1 MTFILRWPAILV
13 MLALVLLCVAGAL
26 GAAGEITGFQAPA
39 VGLEQVDTQVA
50 DAQSAAE
57 ETGAAHATWID
68 VGLLAAAA
76 IFFLISAVRLI
87 RRTQGFWTWLLGF
100 ALYGG
105 RWAWS
110 QQYNDGGV
118 MGTIQ
123 GVDINAYT
131 QPQVLVSD
139 LGSPAAQV
147 GILAIVVIVG
157 VLVFIVDAADRAYW
171 DKQGA

>member
-13 MLALVLLCVAGAL
+13 MLALVLLCAAGAL
-26 GAAGEITGFQAPA
+26 AAAGLIADIQAPA
-39 VGLEQVDTQVA
+39 SGVSQVDSQVA
-50 DAQSAAE
+50 EAQIAAE
-57 ETGAAHATWID
+57 STGAADATWID
-68 VGLLAAAA
+68 VGLLAGAAV
-76 IFFLISAVRLI
+76 FFLISAVRLI

-110 QQYNDGGV
+110 QQYNEGGV

-123 GVDINAYT
+123 GVDINAYL
-131 QPQVLVSD
+131 QPQSLLTD

-147 GILAIVVIVG
+147 GILAIVLIVG
-157 VLVFIVDAADRAYW
+157 LFVFIVDAADRAYW
-171 DKQGA
+171 DRQGA

>member
-13 MLALVLLCVAGAL
+13 MLALVLFCIAGAL
-26 GAAGEITGFQAPA
+26 AAAGLITDIQAPA
-39 VGLEQVDTQVA
+39 SGVSQVDTQVA
-50 DAQSAAE
+50 QAQSAAE
-57 ETGAAHATWID
+57 ETGAADATWID

-87 RRTQGFWTWLLGF
+87 RRTQGFWVWLLGF

-110 QQYNDGGV
+110 QQYNEGGV

-123 GVDINAYT
+123 GVDINAFRE
-131 QPQVLVSD
+131 PQALLAD

-147 GILAIVVIVG
+147 GILAIVLIVG
-157 VLVFIVDAADRAYW
+157 LFVFIVDAADRAYW

>member
-13 MLALVLLCVAGAL
+13 MLALVLLCIAGAL
-26 GAAGEITGFQAPA
+26 GAAGVITGFQAPD

-50 DAQSAAE
+50 QAQSAAE
-57 ETGAAHATWID
+57 GTGAANATWID
-68 VGLLAAAA
+68 VGLLAGAA

-110 QQYNDGGV
+110 QQYNEGGV

-131 QPQVLVSD
+131 QPQVLVAD
-139 LGSPAAQV
+139 LASPAAQV
-147 GILAIVVIVG
+147 GILAIIVIVG
-157 VLVFIVDAADRAYW
+157 LFVFIVDAADRAYW

>member
-13 MLALVLLCVAGAL
+13 MLALVLFCIAGAL
-26 GAAGEITGFQAPA
+26 AAAGVITDFQAPA
-39 VGLEQVDTQVA
+39 SGLSQVDNEVA
-50 DAQSAAE
+50 QAQSAA
-57 ETGAAHATWID
+57 AANAANAGWID
-68 VGLLAAAA
+68 VGLFAAAA
-76 IFFLISAVRLI
+76 IFFLIASVRLI

-110 QQYNDGGV
+110 QQYNEGGV

-123 GVDINAYT
+123 GVDFSVFS
-131 QPQVLVSD
+131 QPQALVSD

-147 GILAIVVIVG
+147 GILAIILIAG
-157 VLVFIVDAADRAYW
+157 LFVFIVDAADRAYW

>member
-26 GAAGEITGFQAPA
+26 GAAGLISDFNAPA
-39 VGLEQVDTQVA
+39 VGVERVDQQVVAAQVA
-50 DAQSAAE
+50 VED
-57 ETGAAHATWID
+57 TGAANATWID
-68 VGLLAAAA
+68 VGLLAAGA

-100 ALYGG
+100 AAYGG

-110 QQYNDGGV
+110 QQYQEGGV
-118 MGTIQ
+118 MGTLQ
-123 GVDINAYT
+123 GVDVNAFA
-131 QPQVLVSD
+131 QPQALIAD
-139 LGSPAAQV
+139 LTSPAAQV
-147 GILAIVVIVG
+147 GILAIVLIVG
-157 VLVFIVDAADRAYW
+157 IFTFIVDAADRAYW